1 MYKIYC
7 TFERYVLCKLGCIRV
22 LTRVKCIPFS
32 FLYICMMNKKK
43 SVKRAKSKN
52 DIEALSDQAQNNIK
66 AMAKEFEQKVEDIKN
81 KRAKTVSK
89 IPMYQKVLG
98 IAFLPVMFV
107 LFMID
112 RFLHLF
118 LPHAT
123 HASFKL
129 YLIDPT
135 SLKLTL
141 IRMAMAIGIILIVLW
156 VF

>member
-1 MYKIYC
+1 
-7 TFERYVLCKLGCIRV
+7 
-22 LTRVKCIPFS
+22 
-32 FLYICMMNKKK
+32 MNKKK

-52 DIEALSDQAQNNIK
+52 DVELLTDQAQNNIK
-66 AMAKEFEQKVEDIKN
+66 AMAKEFEQKIEDIKN
-81 KRAKTVSK
+81 KRAESVKK

-98 IAFLPVMFV
+98 VAFLPVMFV
-107 LFMID
+107 LFCID

-129 YLIDPT
+129 YLIDPK

-141 IRMAMAIGIILIVLW
+141 IRMAMALAIILIVLW